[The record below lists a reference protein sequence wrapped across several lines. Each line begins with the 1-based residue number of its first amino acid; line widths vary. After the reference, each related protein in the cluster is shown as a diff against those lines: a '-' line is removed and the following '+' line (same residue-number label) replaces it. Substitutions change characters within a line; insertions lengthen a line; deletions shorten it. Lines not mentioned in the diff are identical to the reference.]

1 MIAGK
6 GLLALATAGV
16 VIVPLGLSQA
26 APSSKLVSKSSAGV
40 PASAH
45 SDVAQATAISGDGR
59 FVVFSS
65 AAANLPGGNGSTQ
78 QVYVRDVQTGKTRL
92 ASKGNDG
99 DPAESPVGDG
109 AISANGRYVGFSGT
123 GAGLPGATA
132 HSQVWVHDRKR
143 GKTILVS
150 RAANG
155 APANLHA
162 SSPSL
167 SAKGRAVSFDSTAT
181 NLPGGGLERR
191 VFVRDLD
198 RRKTILASRES
209 AGNPAS
215 GSLYGQSISSDGRR
229 VVFYS
234 DDPELPGSGTHAYMR
249 DLDRGKTFVADR
261 NSAGAIGDS
270 HGYNPS
276 ISGNGRFVIFET
288 QATNFPGAGPS
299 SNQVYVRDLKR
310 GKTRL
315 AGRTNSGDPQDG
327 YAEFAHLSGS
337 GRYAQFVSSATNLPG
352 AGATQTYVRDL
363 RRGKTK
369 LVSRAANGDP
379 ADQAAQNGSIS
390 LDGRWAVFESFADNL
405 GGDPTVQQVFRAGW
419 N

>member
-1 MIAGK
+1 VITGK
-6 GLLALATAGV
+6 GLLALATVGV
-16 VIVPLGLSQA
+16 VMVPLGLSQA

-59 FVVFSS
+59 FVAFSS

-78 QVYVRDVQTGKTRL
+78 QVYVRDVKTGKTRL
-92 ASKGNDG
+92 VSKNNDG
-99 DPAESPVGDG
+99 DPAGSSVGDG

-167 SAKGRAVSFDSTAT
+167 SARGRAVSFESHAT
-181 NLPGGGLERR
+181 NLPGGGLESR
-191 VFVRDLD
+191 VFVRDLN
-198 RRKTILASRES
+198 RGKTILASRES
-209 AGNPAS
+209 AGDPAF
-215 GSLYGQSISSDGRR
+215 GAVYGQSISSDGRR
-229 VVFYS
+229 VAFYS

-249 DLDRGKTFVADR
+249 DLDRAKTFVADR
-261 NSAGAIGDS
+261 NSAGAIGDDE
-270 HGYNPS
+270 GYNPS
-276 ISGNGRFVIFET
+276 ISGNGRFVIFESR
-288 QATNFPGAGPS
+288 ATNLPGAGAS
-299 SNQVYVRDLKR
+299 SNQVYVRDMKR
-310 GKTRL
+310 KKTRL
-315 AGRTNSGDPQDG
+315 VGRTNSGDPQDG

-337 GRYAQFVSSATNLPG
+337 GRYAQFVSSAMNLAG
-352 AGATQTYVRDL
+352 AGQTQVYVRDL
-363 RRGKTK
+363 RRRKTK

-390 LDGRWAVFESFADNL
+390 QDGRWTVFESSADNL
-405 GGDPTVQQVFRAGW
+405 GGNTALQQVFRAGG